1 MLEDLEKAPTAASPK
16 GLKRESKFAPV
27 KKSQTEIEASK
38 KLNKEQILDEFT

>member
-16 GLKRESKFAPV
+16 GIKRESKFTPA
-27 KKSQTEIEASK
+27 KKSQVEIDASK